1 MWLPIELD
9 LKARSTGEFQSGQA
23 EVFVV
28 GRVGGSSRKAAG
40 ALSWFTETI
49 QEPSAASTAEAGQD
63 GECLFGGGAN
73 TPEERAIRDQCPQP
87 RA

>member
-1 MWLPIELD
+1 MPIELG

-28 GRVGGSSRKAAG
+28 GRVGVSSRKAAG
-40 ALSWFTETI
+40 ALPWFRETI

-63 GECLFGGGAN
+63 GECLIGGISN
-73 TPEERAIRDQCPQP
+73 TPENRAIADPCPQP
-87 RA
+87 RSQ